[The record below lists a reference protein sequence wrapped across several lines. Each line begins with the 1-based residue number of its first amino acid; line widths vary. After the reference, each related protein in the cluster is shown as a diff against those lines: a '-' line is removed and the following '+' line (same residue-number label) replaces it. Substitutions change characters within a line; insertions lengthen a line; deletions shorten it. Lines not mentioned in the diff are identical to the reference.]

1 MSKTTKNNYASTAA
15 PSISLRSILEQ
26 QHREVVL
33 PFQGAADEESCES
46 SILEDVFEDDDD
58 ERDYSSSSS
67 TDDPETLQVVHQGQ
81 GQTYMQSSFEDSE
94 SDLDS
99 FCKTT
104 KKPAAIQPTVSLRE
118 MLDQQRL
125 WSRRKSQ
132 STKDGE
138 ISESSIEDSSID
150 ECNVESG
157 SCPGTKN
164 WAGSTFQNSH
174 IPGNDDV
181 LLALGNMD
189 ASSSAEDEQA
199 DVVNLLPS
207 GSRCES
213 SSRRKIGN
221 TQEPEHVQAKRSSSL
236 SLRELLEQQQRQGH
250 LGTCGRDKS
259 HGSDNSMTTKTTWAL
274 SASTLSSSSFLSTSS
289 TPRGI
294 LGVPEDPEI
303 VAILIQ
309 PDNALSPVRPSSM
322 EPTVLAKQRQR
333 QREQH
338 QHRNTQRRQS
348 YPASTI
354 AARSVSTRRARKK
367 RGLPK
372 CRWESAA
379 STETT
384 PGRYE
389 TSITPLMTEMMLSAV
404 PFSDVSVSLNS
415 RRPVLQQSRSRSSSP
430 RGGGSFSRSLS
441 PQIRTRDSAIS
452 RRSTNRAVLLPPIR
466 RGSDVL
472 ASADNV
478 AEEVKVPTLQ
488 HQQLNTVTRI
498 RAAGANRTEKSN
510 STATALPLKRPERKM
525 SGQMLGDLLNELTFT
540 GDDEDEGEEEDDN
553 GGSSNCGSTGHKQK
567 LSSNKKYSGEVTV
580 ATL

>member
-1 MSKTTKNNYASTAA
+1 MSKTTKSNYASTTAS
-15 PSISLRSILEQ
+15 SISLRSILEQ

-58 ERDYSSSSS
+58 EGDYSSSSS

-81 GQTYMQSSFEDSE
+81 GRNCMQNSFEDSE

-104 KKPAAIQPTVSLRE
+104 KRPVAIQPTFSLRE
-118 MLDQQRL
+118 MLDQQRRS
-125 WSRRKSQ
+125 SRLGSQ
-132 STKDGE
+132 IRKDGE
-138 ISESSIEDSSID
+138 LSESSIEDDSID
-150 ECNVESG
+150 ESNIRSG
-157 SCPGTKN
+157 SRPVTKN
-164 WAGSTFQNSH
+164 LIIQNSRV
-174 IPGNDDV
+174 GCDDG

-189 ASSSAEDEQA
+189 TSSSAEDEQA

-213 SSRRKIGN
+213 CSRRKIGN
-221 TQEPEHVQAKRSSSL
+221 TQEEPKNVRAKRSSSL

-250 LGTCGRDKS
+250 LETCGKDKS

-274 SASTLSSSSFLSTSS
+274 SASTVSSSSFLSTSS

-322 EPTVLAKQRQR
+322 EPTVLARQRQR
-333 QREQH
+333 QQQQQLQH
-338 QHRNTQRRQS
+338 HKAQRRKS
-348 YPASTI
+348 YPIST
-354 AARSVSTRRARKK
+354 AARTVSARRARKK

-372 CRWESAA
+372 CRWESTA
-379 STETT
+379 STETA

-389 TSITPLMTEMMLSAV
+389 TSMEPPMTEMMLSAD

-415 RRPVLQQSRSRSSSP
+415 RRPVQQQSHRRSSSP
-430 RGGGSFSRSLS
+430 RGAGSFSRSLS

-452 RRSTNRAVLLPPIR
+452 KPSAYGAVLLPPIR
-466 RGSDVL
+466 RGSDVF
-472 ASADNV
+472 ASSDNV
-478 AEEVKVPTLQ
+478 AGDVQIPTLQ
-488 HQQLNTVTRI
+488 RPQFKTVKRIQASGVNTI
-498 RAAGANRTEKSN
+498 EESN

-540 GDDEDEGEEEDDN
+540 GDEGEDDG
-553 GGSSNCGSTGHKQK
+553 GGSSSGCTGQKQK
-567 LSSNKKYSGEVTV
+567 LSSNKKYSGEATI